1 MWSVELEMI
10 KNSVMFPIFTLNI
23 TGFYKHYKLYLY
35 YMGVIVKS
43 EVPDKFKVI

>member
-1 MWSVELEMI
+1 
-10 KNSVMFPIFTLNI
+10 MFPIITLNI